1 MTRTLIQ
8 RPLALALG
16 GLLFASCATQQDFQ
30 DAVDL
35 AKHYE
40 TQAFA
45 LEADN
50 ARLKKDN
57 QRLNSELAMSQ
68 VSALEAGTGSPDLEA
83 RLAEY
88 EERLRSL
95 SSNPD
100 SISKVDLGGGAYVYM
115 VPDAGLFA
123 SGSAEV
129 GADGRKALINTVAAD
144 INRGG
149 HGRIWV
155 RGHTDSVPVAKPA
168 TLKKYPHGNLQL
180 SVARAIEVAAILTDA
195 GKVSKDDVV
204 VAGFGPSEPL
214 VANDSPDNQRLNR
227 RVEIFVSPRQ

>member
-68 VSALEAGTGSPDLEA
+68 VNALEAGTGSPDLEA

-115 VPDAGLFA
+115 VPDAVLFA
-123 SGSAEV
+123 SGSAQV
-129 GADGRKALINTVAAD
+129 GAEGRKALINTVAAD

-168 TLKKYPHGNLQL
+168 TLKMYPHGNLQL

-195 GKVSKDDVV
+195 GKVSRDDVV

-214 VANDSPDNQRLNR
+214 VANDSPENRRLNR
-227 RVEIFVSPRQ
+227 RVEIFVSPPQ

>member
-1 MTRTLIQ
+1 MTRTLFQ
-8 RPLALALG
+8 GPLALALT
-16 GLLFASCATQQDFQ
+16 GLLFASCATQQEFK

-40 TQAFA
+40 GEAFA
-45 LEADN
+45 LQAEN
-50 ARLKKDN
+50 ARLKRDN
-57 QRLNSELAMSQ
+57 TKLNSELAMSQ
-68 VSALEAGTGSPDLEA
+68 VNALEAGAVDPTLEA

-88 EERLRSL
+88 ERRLAGL

-115 VPDAGLFA
+115 VPDAVLFA

-129 GADGRKALINTVAAD
+129 GAEGERQLLEVVAAD
-144 INRGG
+144 INSGG

-168 TLKKYPHGNLQL
+168 TLEKYPHGNLQL
-180 SVARAIEVAAILTDA
+180 SVARAIEVAAILTGA
-195 GKVSKDDVV
+195 GNIARDEVV

-214 VANDSPDNQRLNR
+214 VANDTAEHRQLNR
-227 RVEIFVSPRQ
+227 RVEIFVSPPQ

>member
-1 MTRTLIQ
+1 MRIQLQ
-8 RPLALALG
+8 RPLALALV
-16 GLLFASCATQQDFQ
+16 GLLFASCATQEEFKS
-30 DAVDL
+30 AVDL

-40 TQAFA
+40 TEAFA
-45 LEADN
+45 LQTEN
-50 ARLKKDN
+50 ARLKRDN

-68 VSALEAGTGSPDLEA
+68 VSALESGFGDADFEA

-88 EERLRSL
+88 EERLRSF

-115 VPDAGLFA
+115 VPDAVLFS
-123 SGSAEV
+123 SGSADV
-129 GADGRKALINTVAAD
+129 GDDGRNQLIEVVAAD

-155 RGHTDSVPVAKPA
+155 RGHTDSVPVAKPE
-168 TLKKYPHGNLQL
+168 TIKRYPHGNLQL
-180 SVARAIEVAAILTDA
+180 SVARAIEVAAILTGPGRIPRDQ
-195 GKVSKDDVV
+195 VV

-214 VANDSPDNQRLNR
+214 VANDTAEHRRLNR
-227 RVEIFVSPRQ
+227 RVEIFVSAPN

>member
-1 MTRTLIQ
+1 MTRTLFQ

-16 GLLFASCATQQDFQ
+16 ALLFASCATQQDFQ

-45 LEADN
+45 LEAEN

-68 VSALEAGTGSPDLEA
+68 VSALEAGTGSRDLEA

-115 VPDAGLFA
+115 VPDAVLFA

>member
-8 RPLALALG
+8 RPLALALR
-16 GLLFASCATQQDFQ
+16 GLHFASCATQQDFQ

-115 VPDAGLFA
+115 VPDAVLFA
-123 SGSAEV
+123 SGSAQV

-144 INRGG
+144 INHGG

-214 VANDSPDNQRLNR
+214 VANDSPDNRRLNR
-227 RVEIFVSPRQ
+227 RVEIFVSPPQ